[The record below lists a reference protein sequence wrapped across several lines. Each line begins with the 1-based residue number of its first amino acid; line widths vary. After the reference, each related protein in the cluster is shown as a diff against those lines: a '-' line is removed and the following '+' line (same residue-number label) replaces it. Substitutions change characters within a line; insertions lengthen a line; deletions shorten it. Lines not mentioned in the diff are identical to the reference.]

1 MELKGKRIFIVE
13 DNPDNIW
20 VMLSLLKHH
29 GADVHVDWWATGK
42 SQQLVKVLP
51 LDLIILDL
59 MLTAGRSGFT
69 VFDEIR
75 SIPEAAKIPIVAV
88 SAMDASV
95 ALSKTREQGFAG
107 FISKPIDIDLFP
119 KQIATIISGGS
130 VWYTG

>member
-1 MELKGKRIFIVE
+1 
-13 DNPDNIW
+13 
-20 VMLSLLKHH
+20 
-29 GADVHVDWWATGK
+29 
-42 SQQLVKVLP
+42 
-51 LDLIILDL
+51 

-95 ALSKTREQGFAG
+95 ALAKTREQGFAG